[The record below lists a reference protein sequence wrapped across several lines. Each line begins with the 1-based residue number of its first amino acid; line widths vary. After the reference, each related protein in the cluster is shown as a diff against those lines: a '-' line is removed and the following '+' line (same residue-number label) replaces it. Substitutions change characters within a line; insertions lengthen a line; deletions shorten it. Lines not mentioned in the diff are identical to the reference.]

1 LIAVL
6 VRYDSEAD
14 ATYIQLDAEA
24 VVARTVEVLDGHL
37 LVDVDETGRP
47 IGIEILCAPAD
58 VDKSA
63 LTALAERFP
72 VLDVEAIRRVLA
84 GRSAATA

>member
-1 LIAVL
+1 MSVL

-14 ATYIQLDAEA
+14 ATFVQLDSDAA
-24 VVARTVEVLDGHL
+24 VARTVEVLDGHL
-37 LVDVDETGRP
+37 MVDVDGLDSP

-58 VDKSA
+58 IDEVAYVALADRFSA
-63 LTALAERFP
+63 L
-72 VLDVEAIRRVLA
+72 DIEAIRAALA

>member
-1 LIAVL
+1 MAVL

-14 ATYIQLDAEA
+14 ATYVQLEPEA

-37 LVDVDETGRP
+37 LVDVDGSGHP

-58 VDKSA
+58 VDELA
-63 LTALAERFP
+63 FTALAQRFP
-72 VLDVEAIRRVLA
+72 DLDVDAARRALS
-84 GRSAATA
+84 GRRAATA